1 MQGPVCVSMDTRRV
15 EVVAVS
21 GGGQIVQCYFA
32 TCVVSECLTIC
43 HSAMENRGPLLP
55 YSNFLLILRMGVIPA
70 LAMGYYGVLFLVFSQ
85 LWVLPLMRSGNLL
98 ETACRSININSPRLH
113 PRWTGALGDAKLRRS
128 KMAGSVVFSTS
139 FICSCSHKQ
148 LSAGNAHGM
157 TAGFTIIIGVVR
169 ETLLV
174 FPPHSSSC
182 CLFLSF
188 PLSSFSPLSLSFSLF
203 LFPRFFPS
211 PSSASISL
219 FPLSIS
225 IFSLL
230 SPPPSSIPPFFPSR
244 HACIVP
250 IVPSESTG

>member
-1 MQGPVCVSMDTRRV
+1 
-15 EVVAVS
+15 
-21 GGGQIVQCYFA
+21 
-32 TCVVSECLTIC
+32 
-43 HSAMENRGPLLP
+43 
-55 YSNFLLILRMGVIPA
+55 
-70 LAMGYYGVLFLVFSQ
+70 
-85 LWVLPLMRSGNLL
+85 MRSGNLL

-128 KMAGSVVFSTS
+128 EMAGSVVFSTS

-174 FPPHSSSC
+174 FPPPHSSSC

-188 PLSSFSPLSLSFSLF
+188 PLSSFSPPLSLSLFLFF
-203 LFPRFFPS
+203 LFPRFFSS

-230 SPPPSSIPPFFPSR
+230 SPPPSPIPPFFPSR